1 MLLCMGLCLSLQAH
15 AQRKTDVITL
25 LNGDRITGEIKSL
38 VGGRLS
44 LGTDAMGT
52 LAIEWKEIASVSSN
66 YNYEVR
72 LAGGERYFGSVATGT
87 AGDTVVVEDVFGDH
101 RVGWQEVVELRP
113 VEKDFADRVD
123 VYLSA
128 NYAFTKA
135 SGVRQT
141 ELRANLSYEDER
153 SLNSLT
159 SRSTVSDTDEEKT
172 TSGRVSLSRKVWTDR
187 KALYRQGF
195 GGLERNDELGLDS
208 RLTLGGGLGRYF
220 IESNNSQLL
229 GSFSLQAVTE
239 QNTAGDNQESLE
251 AVLTVEY
258 ARWRFDSPELNL
270 MLDSSLYP
278 SLTESGRVR
287 ADSNITLRWELIGDL
302 FWDLSTWGTYDN
314 SAVDVNAGEF
324 DWGITTG
331 IGWEY

>member
-1 MLLCMGLCLSLQAH
+1 MGLSLSLGLSQSAY

-25 LNGDRITGEIKSL
+25 HNGDRITGEIKSL
-38 VGGRLS
+38 ESGRLS

-72 LAGGERYFGSVATGT
+72 LVGGERFFGSVRPGAAPG
-87 AGDTVVVEDVFGDH
+87 AISIEDVFGQH
-101 RVGWQEVVELRP
+101 SVGWQEVVELRP
-113 VEKDFADRVD
+113 IEKDFADRVD
-123 VYLSA
+123 LYISA

-141 ELRANLSYEDER
+141 EVRANLAYEDER

-159 SRSTVSDTDEEKT
+159 SRSTVSDTREEKT
-172 TSGRVSLSRKVWTDR
+172 TSARVSLARKVWTDR
-187 KALYRQGF
+187 RALYRLGF
-195 GGLERNDELGLDS
+195 GGFERNDELGLDS

-220 IESNNSQLL
+220 VESNNSHLL
-229 GSFSLQAVTE
+229 GSFSVQALSE
-239 QNTAGDNQESLE
+239 ENTQGDTQESLE

-258 ARWRFDSPELNL
+258 ARWRFDSPEVNL
-270 MLDSSLYP
+270 LFDSSLYP

-287 ADSNITLRWELIGDL
+287 ADSNMTLRWELIGDL
-302 FWDLSTWGTYDN
+302 FWDLSAWGTYDN
-314 SAVDVNAGEF
+314 SAVDGDAGEF